1 MHPFHRVKIEPV
13 QWNSFKQNLEANVEP
28 KDFNWSI
35 NPITKWMC
43 FLGMPSP
50 FNVSTFFRCS
60 AQEQY
65 SSINYHHSEY
75 ERRGSFVAAC
85 SAFRKIDVDQYNED
99 NYKEDECGES
109 QSPPSIEA
117 LKTVLRNAP
126 ISSRNQMVK
135 DAALNVVMQVLL
147 SMKSSQIEEAVNA
160 LDRDHLDILMKY
172 IYRGFETP
180 SEGSSGQLLAW
191 HEKVHAVAGVGCIV
205 RVLTDKKRV

>member
-1 MHPFHRVKIEPV
+1 MAK
-13 QWNSFKQNLEANVEP
+13 N
-28 KDFNWSI
+28 
-35 NPITKWMC
+35 T
-43 FLGMPSP
+43 
-50 FNVSTFFRCS
+50 
-60 AQEQY
+60 
-65 SSINYHHSEY
+65 SS
-75 ERRGSFVAAC
+75 

-99 NYKEDECGES
+99 NYKEDDCGES
-109 QSPPSIEA
+109 QSPPVGPDEKEITNFINQGKNIEA

-147 SMKSSQIEEAVNA
+147 SVKSSQIEEAVNA

>member
-1 MHPFHRVKIEPV
+1 
-13 QWNSFKQNLEANVEP
+13 
-28 KDFNWSI
+28 
-35 NPITKWMC
+35 
-43 FLGMPSP
+43 MPWD
-50 FNVSTFFRCS
+50 
-60 AQEQY
+60 
-65 SSINYHHSEY
+65 SSIY
-75 ERRGSFVAAC
+75 
-85 SAFRKIDVDQYNED
+85 FRFIDVYDYNVAYSEESCGSLIWLFRPLGIDQSIWGTD
-99 NYKEDECGES
+99 N
-109 QSPPSIEA
+109 IEA

>member
-1 MHPFHRVKIEPV
+1 MHHQEPSLQYEV
-13 QWNSFKQNLEANVEP
+13 NELV
-28 KDFNWSI
+28 I
-35 NPITKWMC
+35 NEK
-43 FLGMPSP
+43 S
-50 FNVSTFFRCS
+50 
-60 AQEQY
+60 
-65 SSINYHHSEY
+65 
-75 ERRGSFVAAC
+75 RRR
-85 SAFRKIDVDQYNED
+85 FRKIERKKYNIVRKQFDVDTSAGSCSPLSNEIR
-99 NYKEDECGES
+99 NARTFT
-109 QSPPSIEA
+109 QPNIEA

>member
-1 MHPFHRVKIEPV
+1 MAK
-13 QWNSFKQNLEANVEP
+13 N
-28 KDFNWSI
+28 
-35 NPITKWMC
+35 T
-43 FLGMPSP
+43 
-50 FNVSTFFRCS
+50 
-60 AQEQY
+60 
-65 SSINYHHSEY
+65 SS
-75 ERRGSFVAAC
+75 

-99 NYKEDECGES
+99 NYKEDDCGES
-109 QSPPSIEA
+109 QSPPVGPDEKEIINFINQYPFNKNTFKNIEA

>member
-1 MHPFHRVKIEPV
+1 MAK
-13 QWNSFKQNLEANVEP
+13 N
-28 KDFNWSI
+28 
-35 NPITKWMC
+35 T
-43 FLGMPSP
+43 
-50 FNVSTFFRCS
+50 
-60 AQEQY
+60 
-65 SSINYHHSEY
+65 SS
-75 ERRGSFVAAC
+75 

-99 NYKEDECGES
+99 NYKEDDCGES
-109 QSPPSIEA
+109 QSPPVGPDEKEIINFINQGKNIEA

>member
-1 MHPFHRVKIEPV
+1 MALN
-13 QWNSFKQNLEANVEP
+13 NSL
-28 KDFNWSI
+28 
-35 NPITKWMC
+35 
-43 FLGMPSP
+43 LGW
-50 FNVSTFFRCS
+50 
-60 AQEQY
+60 
-65 SSINYHHSEY
+65 
-75 ERRGSFVAAC
+75 RRLV
-85 SAFRKIDVDQYNED
+85 IDVYND
-99 NYKEDECGES
+99 YNYYLDLAV
-109 QSPPSIEA
+109 PPGGPTTLVFFTNKPRKRNIEA

>member
-1 MHPFHRVKIEPV
+1 MAK
-13 QWNSFKQNLEANVEP
+13 N
-28 KDFNWSI
+28 
-35 NPITKWMC
+35 T
-43 FLGMPSP
+43 
-50 FNVSTFFRCS
+50 
-60 AQEQY
+60 
-65 SSINYHHSEY
+65 SS
-75 ERRGSFVAAC
+75 

-99 NYKEDECGES
+99 NYKEDDCGES
-109 QSPPSIEA
+109 QSPPVGPDEKEITNFINQGKNIEA

-126 ISSRNQMVK
+126 ISSRNQMIK

-147 SMKSSQIEEAVNA
+147 SVKSSQIEEAVNA

>member
-1 MHPFHRVKIEPV
+1 MAK
-13 QWNSFKQNLEANVEP
+13 N
-28 KDFNWSI
+28 
-35 NPITKWMC
+35 T
-43 FLGMPSP
+43 
-50 FNVSTFFRCS
+50 
-60 AQEQY
+60 
-65 SSINYHHSEY
+65 SS
-75 ERRGSFVAAC
+75 

-99 NYKEDECGES
+99 NYKEDDCGES
-109 QSPPSIEA
+109 QSPPVGPDEKEITNFINQGKNIEA

-126 ISSRNQMVK
+126 ISSRNQMIK
-135 DAALNVVMQVLL
+135 DTALNVVMQVLL
-147 SMKSSQIEEAVNA
+147 SVKSSQIEEAVNA

>member
-1 MHPFHRVKIEPV
+1 MAK
-13 QWNSFKQNLEANVEP
+13 N
-28 KDFNWSI
+28 
-35 NPITKWMC
+35 T
-43 FLGMPSP
+43 
-50 FNVSTFFRCS
+50 
-60 AQEQY
+60 
-65 SSINYHHSEY
+65 SS
-75 ERRGSFVAAC
+75 

-99 NYKEDECGES
+99 NYKEDDCVHKFLN
-109 QSPPSIEA
+109 QSFFTGKNIEA

-147 SMKSSQIEEAVNA
+147 SMKSAQIEEAVNA

>member
-1 MHPFHRVKIEPV
+1 MAK
-13 QWNSFKQNLEANVEP
+13 N
-28 KDFNWSI
+28 
-35 NPITKWMC
+35 T
-43 FLGMPSP
+43 
-50 FNVSTFFRCS
+50 
-60 AQEQY
+60 
-65 SSINYHHSEY
+65 SS
-75 ERRGSFVAAC
+75 

-99 NYKEDECGES
+99 NYKEDDCGES
-109 QSPPSIEA
+109 QSPPNIEA

-147 SMKSSQIEEAVNA
+147 SVKSSQIEEAVNA